1 MVAESHAS
9 QPTDAEMPTRRQL
22 GILLACFGDRKA
34 AGKARHPLES
44 KLRSDGDVILD
55 TTELQVNAKHKASV
69 HDLSRLWKGT
79 AVVTLTW
86 GLFGLAANG
95 WKGLV
100 IWAVVGAVCG
110 AAFTYY
116 SVHHVTKAELASI
129 GTHMPADSSALLTF
143 AETSDPR
150 RLLAATAGHQTSAAS
165 AALVSP
171 DLDATVFA
179 GAENPIEVSQSSGS
193 QTPAANKT
201 SVVSMIVLR
210 YPDVDTAK
218 RTAAR
223 VAKAKSNGADAQI
236 ELVIKVDPNGHRH
249 VTDPKFGPWAWAK
262 SDIVSWGLFGVV
274 VGAIAGAFGGGIFK
288 GAVVT
293 GIGWALFGLFAG
305 ALYGLWAGRSTT
317 ARRLKGIG
325 PILAPGSS
333 MLLAWAQGPVKQETL
348 DSLAT
353 ANAKRL
359 VLLFSPI
366 EGGGAVLEAP

>member
-1 MVAESHAS
+1 MVAESHAAQS
-9 QPTDAEMPTRRQL
+9 TDAETPSPRQL

-34 AGKARHPLES
+34 AGKARHPLEE
-44 KLRSDGDVILD
+44 KLRSDGDVVLD
-55 TTELQVNAKHKASV
+55 TTELQVNAEHKASV
-69 HDLSRLWKGT
+69 HDLSRLWRGT

-100 IWAVVGAVCG
+100 IWAVVGALCG
-110 AAFTYY
+110 AGFTYY
-116 SVHHVTKAELASI
+116 SLHHVSEAELASI
-129 GTHMPADSSALLTF
+129 GTHMPANSSALMTF
-143 AETSDPR
+143 VETSDPR
-150 RLLAATAGHQTSAAS
+150 RLLAATAGHRPAAAS
-165 AALVSP
+165 AAVIAP

-179 GAENPIEVSQSSGS
+179 GAENPLEVSHSSGP
-193 QTPAANKT
+193 QVLAANET

-218 RTAAR
+218 QTAAR
-223 VAKAKSNGADAQI
+223 IAKTKSAGADAQI
-236 ELVIKVDPNGHRH
+236 ELLIKVDPNGHRH
-249 VTDPKFGPWAWAK
+249 VTDPKFGPKAWAK

-293 GIGWALFGLFAG
+293 GIGWALFGLLAG
-305 ALYGLWAGRSTT
+305 ALYGLWAGRATT

-333 MLLAWAQGPVKQETL
+333 MLLAWAEGPVKRETIEM
-348 DSLAT
+348 LAT
-353 ANAKRL
+353 ADAKRL
-359 VLLFSPI
+359 VLLFNPTD
-366 EGGGAVLEAP
+366 GGAVLEAP

>member
-1 MVAESHAS
+1 MATQSHTG
-9 QPTDAEMPTRRQL
+9 QPTDTGTPTRRQL

-34 AGKARHPLES
+34 AGKVRHPLED

-55 TTELQVNAKHKASV
+55 TTEVQVNAQHKASV

-95 WKGLV
+95 WKGLL

-116 SVHHVTKAELASI
+116 SLHHVTKAELASI
-129 GTHMPADSSALLTF
+129 GTHMPANSSALLTF

-150 RLLAATAGHQTSAAS
+150 RLLAATAGHDTSAAS
-165 AALVSP
+165 AAVVSP
-171 DLDATVFA
+171 ELSATVFA
-179 GAENPIEVSQSSGS
+179 GADNPIEVSHSSGS
-193 QTPAANKT
+193 QALSANET

-210 YPDVDTAK
+210 YPDVDAAKETAD
-218 RTAAR
+218 R
-223 VAKAKSNGADAQI
+223 VAKAKSDGAGAQL
-236 ELVIKVDPNGHRH
+236 ELVIKVDADGRRH
-249 VTDPKFGPWAWAK
+249 VTDPKFGPKAWAK

-288 GAVVT
+288 GAVLT
-293 GIGWALFGLFAG
+293 GVGWALFGLFAG
-305 ALYGLWAGRSTT
+305 SLYGLWVGRSTT

-333 MLLAWAQGPVKQETL
+333 MLLAWAQGPVTRATI
-348 DSLAT
+348 DSLA
-353 ANAKRL
+353 APNAERL
-359 VLLFSPI
+359 ILLFNAI
-366 EGGGAVLEAP
+366 EGGAVLEAP

>member
-1 MVAESHAS
+1 MVAESHAG
-9 QPTDAEMPTRRQL
+9 QPTDTGTPGRRQL
-22 GILLACFGDRKA
+22 GILLVCFGDRKA
-34 AGKARHPLES
+34 AGEARRPLED
-44 KLRSDGDVILD
+44 KLRSDGDVVLD

-69 HDLSRLWKGT
+69 HDLSRFWRGT

-110 AAFTYY
+110 AGFTYY
-116 SVHHVTKAELASI
+116 SLHHVTKAELASI
-129 GTHMPADSSALLTF
+129 GTHMPANSSALMTF
-143 AETSDPR
+143 VETSDPR
-150 RLLAATAGHQTSAAS
+150 RLLAATAGHHTSAAT

-171 DLDATVFA
+171 DLDAAVFA
-179 GAENPIEVSQSSGS
+179 GADNPVEMSHSSGS
-193 QTPAANKT
+193 QALAATET
-201 SVVSMIVLR
+201 SVVSMVLLR

-218 RTAAR
+218 QTAAR
-223 VAKAKSNGADAQI
+223 FAKTKSAGANAQI
-236 ELVIKVDPNGHRH
+236 ELMIKVDPNGHRH
-249 VTDPKFGPWAWAK
+249 VTDPKFGPKAWAK

-305 ALYGLWAGRSTT
+305 ALYGLWAGRATT

-333 MLLAWAQGPVKQETL
+333 MLLAWAEGPVRRETI
-348 DSLAT
+348 DSLA
-353 ANAKRL
+353 AADAKLL
-359 VLLFSPI
+359 VLLFNPT
-366 EGGGAVLEAP
+366 EGGAVLEAP

>member
-1 MVAESHAS
+1 MVAQSHTGK
-9 QPTDAEMPTRRQL
+9 PTDAETPRPRQL

-34 AGKARHPLES
+34 AGKARPPLEN
-44 KLRSDGDVILD
+44 KLQSDGDVILD

-95 WKGLV
+95 WKGLL

-116 SVHHVTKAELASI
+116 SLHHVTKAELASI
-129 GTHMPADSSALLTF
+129 GTHMPANSSALLTF
-143 AETSDPR
+143 AETSDPH
-150 RLLAATAGHQTSAAS
+150 RLVAATAGHQTSAAS
-165 AALVSP
+165 AAVVSP
-171 DLDATVFA
+171 ELDTIVFA
-179 GAENPIEVSQSSGS
+179 GADNPVEVSHSSGS
-193 QTPAANKT
+193 RSLAANNT
-201 SVVSMIVLR
+201 AVVSMIVLR

-218 RTAAR
+218 QTAAR
-223 VAKAKSNGADAQI
+223 IAKAKSDGANAQI
-236 ELVIKVDPNGHRH
+236 ELIIKVDPNGHRH
-249 VTDPKFGPWAWAK
+249 VTDPKFGPKAWAK
-262 SDIVSWGLFGVV
+262 SDVVSWGLFGVV

-305 ALYGLWAGRSTT
+305 ALYGLWAGRATT

-325 PILAPGSS
+325 PILAPGTS
-333 MLLAWAQGPVKQETL
+333 MLLAWAQGPVKQETI
-348 DSLAT
+348 DSLA
-353 ANAKRL
+353 AAKATRL
-359 VLLFSPI
+359 VLLFNPT
-366 EGGGAVLEAP
+366 EGGALLEAP

>member
-1 MVAESHAS
+1 MVVESHAG
-9 QPTDAEMPTRRQL
+9 QPTGAGTPSRRQL

-34 AGKARHPLES
+34 AGKARHPLEE
-44 KLRSDGDVILD
+44 KLRSDGDVVLD

-110 AAFTYY
+110 AGFTYY
-116 SVHHVTKAELASI
+116 SLHHVTKAELANI
-129 GTHMPADSSALLTF
+129 GTHMPANSSVLLTF
-143 AETSDPR
+143 VETSDPR
-150 RLLAATAGHQTSAAS
+150 RLLAATAGHRPAAAS
-165 AALVSP
+165 AAVIAP

-179 GAENPIEVSQSSGS
+179 GANNPIEVSHSSGS
-193 QTPAANKT
+193 QALAANET
-201 SVVSMIVLR
+201 SAVSMILLR

-218 RTAAR
+218 QTAAR
-223 VAKAKSNGADAQI
+223 IAKTKSDGANAQI
-236 ELVIKVDPNGHRH
+236 ELMIKVDANGHRH
-249 VTDPKFGPWAWAK
+249 VTDPKFGPKAWAK
-262 SDIVSWGLFGVV
+262 SDVVSWGLFGVV

-305 ALYGLWAGRSTT
+305 ALYGLWAGRATT

-325 PILAPGSS
+325 PILVPGSS
-333 MLLAWAQGPVKQETL
+333 MLLAWAEGPVTRETIER
-348 DSLAT
+348 LAG
-353 ANAKRL
+353 ADAQRL
-359 VLLFSPI
+359 VLLFNPTD
-366 EGGGAVLEAP
+366 GGAALEAP

>member
-1 MVAESHAS
+1 MVAESHAGH
-9 QPTDAEMPTRRQL
+9 PTDAGTPSRRQL

-34 AGKARHPLES
+34 AGDARRPLEE
-44 KLRSDGDVILD
+44 KLRSDGDVVLD
-55 TTELQVNAKHKASV
+55 TTELQVNAEHKASV

-110 AAFTYY
+110 AGFTYY
-116 SVHHVTKAELASI
+116 SLHHVTKAELASI
-129 GTHMPADSSALLTF
+129 GTHMPANSSALITF
-143 AETSDPR
+143 VETSDPR
-150 RLLAATAGHQTSAAS
+150 RLLAATAGHQTSAAT
-165 AALVSP
+165 AALISP

-179 GAENPIEVSQSSGS
+179 GADNPTEVSHSSGS
-193 QTPAANKT
+193 QLLAANET
-201 SVVSMIVLR
+201 ALMSMIVLR

-218 RTAAR
+218 QAAAR
-223 VAKAKSNGADAQI
+223 VAKAKSNGADAQV
-236 ELVIKVDPNGHRH
+236 ELLIKVDPNGHRH
-249 VTDPKFGPWAWAK
+249 VTDPKFGPKAWAK

-305 ALYGLWAGRSTT
+305 ALYGLWAGRATT

-333 MLLAWAQGPVKQETL
+333 MLLAWAEGPVKRETIEM
-348 DSLAT
+348 LAA

-359 VLLFSPI
+359 VLLFNPTD
-366 EGGGAVLEAP
+366 GGAVLEAP

>member
-1 MVAESHAS
+1 MVAQSHTRK
-9 QPTDAEMPTRRQL
+9 PTDTGASSRRPL

-34 AGKARHPLES
+34 AGKARHRLEE
-44 KLRSDGDVILD
+44 KLRSDGDVVLD

-69 HDLSRLWKGT
+69 HDLSRFWRGT

-95 WKGLV
+95 WKGLL
-100 IWAVVGAVCG
+100 IWAVIGAVCG

-116 SVHHVTKAELASI
+116 SLHHVTKAELARI
-129 GTHMPADSSALLTF
+129 GTHMPANSSALLTF

-150 RLLAATAGHQTSAAS
+150 RLLAATAGHPTSAAS

-171 DLDATVFA
+171 ELDATVFA
-179 GAENPIEVSQSSGS
+179 GASSPIEISHTSGS
-193 QTPAANKT
+193 QVLAANQT
-201 SVVSMIVLR
+201 ALVSMILLR

-218 RTAAR
+218 QTAAR
-223 VAKAKSNGADAQI
+223 IAKTKSAGADAQL
-236 ELVIKVDPNGHRH
+236 ELVIKVDANGRRH
-249 VTDPKFGPWAWAK
+249 VTDTKFGPKAWAK
-262 SDIVSWGLFGVV
+262 SDVVSWGLFGVV

-288 GAVVT
+288 GAVLT

-305 ALYGLWAGRSTT
+305 ALYGLWAGRGTT

-325 PILAPGSS
+325 PILAPGTS
-333 MLLAWAQGPVKQETL
+333 MLLAWAEGPVKRETI
-348 DSLAT
+348 DSLAA

-359 VLLFSPI
+359 VLLFNPV
-366 EGGGAVLEAP
+366 EGGAVLEAP

>member
-1 MVAESHAS
+1 MVSQRQAG
-9 QPTDAEMPTRRQL
+9 QPTDIGAPSRRQL

-34 AGKARHPLES
+34 AGKARHPLED
-44 KLRSDGDVILD
+44 KLRSDGDVVLD

-100 IWAVVGAVCG
+100 IWAVIGAVCG
-110 AAFTYY
+110 AGFTYY
-116 SVHHVTKAELASI
+116 SLHHVTKAELASI
-129 GTHMPADSSALLTF
+129 GTHLPANSSALMTF
-143 AETSDPR
+143 VETSDPR

-179 GAENPIEVSQSSGS
+179 AANNPVEVSHSSGS
-193 QTPAANKT
+193 ETLAANET
-201 SVVSMIVLR
+201 ALMSMIVLR
-210 YPDVDTAK
+210 YPNVETAK
-218 RTAAR
+218 QTADR
-223 VAKAKSNGADAQI
+223 VAKVKSNGADAQI
-236 ELVIKVDPNGHRH
+236 ELMIKVDPNGHRH
-249 VTDPKFGPWAWAK
+249 VTDPKFGPKAWAK
-262 SDIVSWGLFGVV
+262 SDIVSWGVFGVV
-274 VGAIAGAFGGGIFK
+274 VGGIAGAFGGGIFK

-305 ALYGLWAGRSTT
+305 ALYGLWAGRATT

-325 PILAPGSS
+325 PILAPGTS
-333 MLLAWAQGPVKQETL
+333 MLLAWAGGPVKRETMEM
-348 DSLAT
+348 LAA

-359 VLLFSPI
+359 VLLFNPT
-366 EGGGAVLEAP
+366 EGGAVLEAP

>member
-1 MVAESHAS
+1 MVAQSHTG
-9 QPTDAEMPTRRQL
+9 QPTDTETPSRRQL
-22 GILLACFGDRKA
+22 GIVLACFGDRKA
-34 AGKARHPLES
+34 AGKARHPLEN
-44 KLRSDGDVILD
+44 KLRSDGAAILD

-95 WKGLV
+95 WKGLL
-100 IWAVVGAVCG
+100 IWAVVGGVCG

-116 SVHHVTKAELASI
+116 SLHHVTKAELATI

-143 AETSDPR
+143 VETSDPR
-150 RLLAATAGHQTSAAS
+150 HLLAATAGHKTSAAS

-171 DLDATVFA
+171 ELDATVFA
-179 GAENPIEVSQSSGS
+179 GANDPIEASHSSGS
-193 QTPAANKT
+193 HAVAANET
-201 SVVSMIVLR
+201 SVVSMIMLR
-210 YPDVDTAK
+210 YPDVDAAK
-218 RTAAR
+218 QAVAR
-223 VAKAKSNGADAQI
+223 VAKAKSNGADAQL
-236 ELVIKVDPNGHRH
+236 ELVIKVDADGRRH
-249 VTDPKFGPWAWAK
+249 VTDPKFGPKAWAE
-262 SDIVSWGLFGVV
+262 SDIVSWGAFGVV

-305 ALYGLWAGRSTT
+305 ALYGLWVGRSTT

-333 MLLAWAQGPVKQETL
+333 MLLAWAQGPVKQETV
-348 DSLAT
+348 DALAA
-353 ANAKRL
+353 ANAERL
-359 VLLFSPI
+359 VLLFNPI
-366 EGGGAVLEAP
+366 EGGAVLEAP

>member
-1 MVAESHAS
+1 MVAESRTG
-9 QPTDAEMPTRRQL
+9 QPADAETASRRQL
-22 GILLACFGDRKA
+22 GILLACFGDRRA
-34 AGKARHPLES
+34 AGKVRHQLEE
-44 KLRSDGDVILD
+44 KLRTGGDVVLD

-69 HDLSRLWKGT
+69 HDLSRFWRGT

-95 WKGLV
+95 WEGLL

-110 AAFTYY
+110 AGFTYY

-129 GTHMPADSSALLTF
+129 GTHLPANSSALMTF

-150 RLLAATAGHQTSAAS
+150 GLLAASAGHGPSAAS
-165 AALVSP
+165 AAVITP

-179 GAENPIEVSQSSGS
+179 GGDNPLEASHSSGS
-193 QTPAANKT
+193 DVPAANET
-201 SVVSMIVLR
+201 ALMSMILVR

-218 RTAAR
+218 ETAAR
-223 VAKAKSNGADAQI
+223 LAKGKTNGAAAQV
-236 ELVIKVDPNGHRH
+236 ELMIKVEPNGHPH
-249 VTDPKFGPWAWAK
+249 VTDPKFGPKAWAK

-305 ALYGLWAGRSTT
+305 ALYGLWAGRATT
-317 ARRLKGIG
+317 ARRLRGIG
-325 PILAPGSS
+325 PILAPGTS
-333 MLLAWAQGPVKQETL
+333 MLLAWADGPVNRETL
-348 DSLAT
+348 DGLAT
-353 ANAKRL
+353 ANAARL
-359 VLLFSPI
+359 VLLFNPT
-366 EGGGAVLEAP
+366 EGGALLEAP

>member
-1 MVAESHAS
+1 MVAQSHAS
-9 QPTDAEMPTRRQL
+9 QPTDAETPSRRQL

-34 AGKARHPLES
+34 AGKARHPLEQ

-69 HDLSRLWKGT
+69 HDLSRFWRGT

-110 AAFTYY
+110 AGFTYY
-116 SVHHVTKAELASI
+116 SLHHVTKAELASI
-129 GTHMPADSSALLTF
+129 GTRLPANSSALITF

-150 RLLAATAGHQTSAAS
+150 RLLAATSGHQTSAAS

-179 GAENPIEVSQSSGS
+179 ETGQPIEVSHSSGS
-193 QTPAANKT
+193 QVLAANET
-201 SVVSMIVLR
+201 PLMSMILLR
-210 YPDVDTAK
+210 YPDVDTASQ
-218 RTAAR
+218 TAAGI
-223 VAKAKSNGADAQI
+223 AKTKSAGAKAQI
-236 ELVIKVDPNGHRH
+236 ELIIKVDPNGHRH
-249 VTDPKFGPWAWAK
+249 VTDPKFGPKAWAE

-288 GAVVT
+288 GAVLT

-305 ALYGLWAGRSTT
+305 ALYGLWAGRATT
-317 ARRLKGIG
+317 ASRLKGIG

-333 MLLAWAQGPVKQETL
+333 MLLAWAEGPIKRETI

-353 ANAKRL
+353 ANSKRL
-359 VLLFSPI
+359 VLLFNHV
-366 EGGGAVLEAP
+366 EGGAVLEAP

>member
-1 MVAESHAS
+1 MVVQSHAG
-9 QPTDAEMPTRRQL
+9 QPTDADTPKRRQL
-22 GILLACFGDRKA
+22 AILLACFGDRKA
-34 AGKARHPLES
+34 ASKARHPLEE
-44 KLRSDGDVILD
+44 KLRADGDVVLD
-55 TTELQVNAKHKASV
+55 TTELQVNAEHKASI

-95 WKGLV
+95 WQGLL
-100 IWAVVGAVCG
+100 IWAAVGAVCG

-129 GTHMPADSSALLTF
+129 GTHMPANSSALVTF

-150 RLLAATAGHQTSAAS
+150 RLLAATAGHQTSAAT

-171 DLDATVFA
+171 DLNATVFA
-179 GAENPIEVSQSSGS
+179 GASNPIEVSHSSGS
-193 QTPAANKT
+193 EALAANNT
-201 SVVSMIVLR
+201 SVVSMIMLR
-210 YPDVDTAK
+210 YPDVDMAK
-218 RTAAR
+218 ETAAR
-223 VAKAKSNGADAQI
+223 IAKTKSDGANAQI

-249 VTDPKFGPWAWAK
+249 VTDPKFGPKAWAK
-262 SDIVSWGLFGVV
+262 SDIVSWGVFGVV

-288 GAVVT
+288 GAVLT

-305 ALYGLWAGRSTT
+305 ALYGLWAGRATT

-333 MLLAWAQGPVKQETL
+333 MLLAWAQGPVKHETL
-348 DSLAT
+348 DRLAT
-353 ANAKRL
+353 ANATRL
-359 VLLFSPI
+359 VLLFNPTD
-366 EGGGAVLEAP
+366 GGAVLEAP